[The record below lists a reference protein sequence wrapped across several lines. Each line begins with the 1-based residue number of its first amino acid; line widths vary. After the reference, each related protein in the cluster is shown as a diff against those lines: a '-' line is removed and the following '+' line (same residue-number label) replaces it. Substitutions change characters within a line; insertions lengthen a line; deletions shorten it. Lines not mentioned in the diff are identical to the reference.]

1 MVRRIRIK
9 PTEHAA
15 IQYTGELS
23 PVKNFLGI
31 RDARYDQVT
40 REMIIGEKEQGNLRV
55 ISPGDWVIASSEPGS
70 NEFAFMT
77 NEEFEERTEFI

>member
-9 PTEHAA
+9 PTEHVA

-23 PVKNFLGI
+23 PLKNFLGI

-40 REMIIGEKEQGNLRV
+40 REMIIGEAHLGNLRV
-55 ISPGDWVIASSEPGS
+55 ISPGDWVIASNDG
-70 NEFAFMT
+70 NGEFAIMS
-77 NEEFEERTEFI
+77 NEEFLQRTEFI